1 VLKGLARW
9 LMGIIQGIK
18 DFLGGFQETVAADRE
33 MTTPRR
39 FRWTLFVVLVVVLP
53 ALICVLIAAIR

>member
-1 VLKGLARW
+1 
-9 LMGIIQGIK
+9 MGIIQGIK